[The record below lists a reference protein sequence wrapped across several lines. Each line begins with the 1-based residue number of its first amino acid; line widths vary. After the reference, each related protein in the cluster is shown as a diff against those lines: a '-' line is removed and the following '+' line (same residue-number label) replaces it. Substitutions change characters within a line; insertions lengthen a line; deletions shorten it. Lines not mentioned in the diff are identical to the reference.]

1 MKRLKTTTALVA
13 GLTALVPSL
22 APAQSLVGADLDAC
36 IQTQINGG
44 SSEDAAR
51 AACEG
56 GNTPAAEATEQTEAG
71 VTTEAEATA
80 PEPTAE
86 APVIAPEAEAQVD
99 GATSITMP
107 QAPLTISPTTDA
119 APEAEEAPAAE
130 APAAEAAP
138 EAPTET
144 AAPAQDPAADTE
156 VQATGETA
164 AETEAGTPAPTDPD
178 ALQKM
183 LTEQTA
189 PTPAEPA
196 PTTEAD
202 PTVTTTTEAPAP
214 AEVEAEASAT
224 AETTATAET
233 PAATAEKT
241 EAVQQ
246 LEEAIAASETADSG
260 APVSNAALAAETDA
274 AAEADAPVTEEV
286 ITEET
291 ARSSAEDFQSAI
303 NATTQA
309 VTATKDKKDGKGLTT
324 LEKAAVLGL
333 GALAVGAILKNG
345 SEVAVNSGDR
355 VVVQNPDG
363 SYRVIKDDNA
373 LLRQPGTTLSTQ
385 NYADGSTR
393 TISTKA
399 DGTQIITVYD
409 AQRRIIQRTRIDP
422 DGQRYV
428 LVDDSIGADPVEI
441 TTLPRAQVTA
451 ESTDTEALRAALAR
465 ETAIDRR
472 FSLAQVRQIAQV
484 RALAPAVAVENITFA
499 TGSAAIRPEQAR
511 ALAKLGDT
519 IRARIAENPREIFLI
534 EGHTDAVGDAAYNLA
549 LSDRRAESLALALTE
564 YFGVPPENLVVQGYG
579 EEFLKVDTQRGEE
592 ANRRVSVRRIT
603 DLLQVASAN

>member
-36 IQTQINGG
+36 IQTQIDGG

-56 GNTPAAEATEQTEAG
+56 GDVPAAEAPEQTETG
-71 VTTEAEATA
+71 VTAEAEATA
-80 PEPTAE
+80 PAPTAE

-107 QAPLTISPTTDA
+107 QDPLTISPTTDA

-130 APAAEAAP
+130 APVAEIAP
-138 EAPTET
+138 EAPAET

-156 VQATGETA
+156 IQATGETA
-164 AETEAGTPAPTDPD
+164 AETDAGTPAPTDPD

-202 PTVTTTTEAPAP
+202 PTVTTTTEAPAE
-214 AEVEAEASAT
+214 AEAEASAT
-224 AETTATAET
+224 TETTATAET
-233 PAATAEKT
+233 PAATAEET

-246 LEEAIAASETADSG
+246 LEEAIAASDTADSG

-274 AAEADAPVTEEV
+274 TAEADAPVTEEV

-465 ETAIDRR
+465 ETTIDRR

>member
-36 IQTQINGG
+36 IQIQIDGG
-44 SSEDAAR
+44 SSQDAAR

-56 GNTPAAEATEQTEAG
+56 GDVPAAAAPEQTETG

-80 PEPTAE
+80 PAPTAE

-107 QAPLTISPTTDA
+107 QDPLTISPTTDA
-119 APEAEEAPAAE
+119 APEAEEAPTAE
-130 APAAEAAP
+130 APAAEIAP
-138 EAPTET
+138 EAPAET
-144 AAPAQDPAADTE
+144 AAPEQDPAADTE

-164 AETEAGTPAPTDPD
+164 AETEAGAPAPTDPD

-189 PTPAEPA
+189 PTSAEPA

-214 AEVEAEASAT
+214 AEAEAVAT
-224 AETTATAET
+224 TETTATAET
-233 PAATAEKT
+233 PAATAEET

-246 LEEAIAASETADSG
+246 LEEAIAASDTADSG

-274 AAEADAPVTEEV
+274 TAEADTPVTEEV

-465 ETAIDRR
+465 ETTIDRR

>member
-36 IQTQINGG
+36 IQTQIDGG

-56 GNTPAAEATEQTEAG
+56 GNTPAAEAPEQTETG
-71 VTTEAEATA
+71 VTTEAEAT
-80 PEPTAE
+80 
-86 APVIAPEAEAQVD
+86 APEAEAQVD

-119 APEAEEAPAAE
+119 APEAEEAPTAE
-130 APAAEAAP
+130 APTAEVAP
-138 EAPTET
+138 EAPAET

-156 VQATGETA
+156 IQATGETA

-196 PTTEAD
+196 PTTEPD

-214 AEVEAEASAT
+214 AEAEASAT

-233 PAATAEKT
+233 PAATAEET

-246 LEEAIAASETADSG
+246 LEEAIAASDTADSG

-451 ESTDTEALRAALAR
+451 ETTDTEALRAALAR

>member
-36 IQTQINGG
+36 IQTQIDGG

-56 GNTPAAEATEQTEAG
+56 GNPPAAEAPKQTETG
-71 VTTEAEATA
+71 VTAEATA
-80 PEPTAE
+80 PAPTDE

-107 QAPLTISPTTDA
+107 QDPLTISPTTDA

-130 APAAEAAP
+130 APAAEIAP
-138 EAPTET
+138 EAPAET
-144 AAPAQDPAADTE
+144 AAPEQDPAADTE
-156 VQATGETA
+156 IQATGETA
-164 AETEAGTPAPTDPD
+164 AETEAGPPAPTDPD

-196 PTTEAD
+196 PTTEPD

-214 AEVEAEASAT
+214 AEAEASAT
-224 AETTATAET
+224 AETAATAET
-233 PAATAEKT
+233 PAASAEET

-246 LEEAIAASETADSG
+246 LEEAIAASDTADSG

>member
-36 IQTQINGG
+36 IQTQIDGG

-56 GNTPAAEATEQTEAG
+56 GNTPAAEAAEQTETG

-80 PEPTAE
+80 PAPTAE

-107 QAPLTISPTTDA
+107 QDPLTISPTTDA
-119 APEAEEAPAAE
+119 APEAEEAPTAAE
-130 APAAEAAP
+130 APAAEVAP
-138 EAPTET
+138 EAPVET
-144 AAPAQDPAADTE
+144 AAPEQDPAVDTE
-156 VQATGETA
+156 IQATDETA
-164 AETEAGTPAPTDPD
+164 PETDAGTPAPTDPD

-196 PTTEAD
+196 PTTEPD

-214 AEVEAEASAT
+214 AEAEASAT

-233 PAATAEKT
+233 PAATAEET

-246 LEEAIAASETADSG
+246 LEEAIAASDTADSG